1 MVYHGN
7 LFFGNLAP
15 FPIVPGSASVH
26 KLTPSGNLKIWDA
39 GFTTVVGVVFD
50 YRDRLY
56 VLELS
61 NAAGNPTP
69 GEGKLVRVS
78 PSGEVEEIL
87 GGLVVPT
94 AMAIGP
100 DGAIYISNFGA
111 APPGAGQILRLE
123 IND

>member
-26 KLTPSGNLKIWDA
+26 QLTPSGNFKIWEA

-50 YRDRLY
+50 HRDRLY

-61 NAAGNPTP
+61 DAAGNLTP

-87 GGLVVPT
+87 
-94 AMAIGP
+94 
-100 DGAIYISNFGA
+100 
-111 APPGAGQILRLE
+111 AGS
-123 IND
+123 